1 MRRLVWAF
9 AGHTYHIVGKHMLQL
24 ISLVW
29 SYLMTSAGQSQLINE
44 AMNVSRTL
52 ITSLVF
58 ANAQMPLINAHAN
71 ISRKAWALIFGLSF
85 HLDLFFVYACSE
97 CSGESAHSSSPMRL
111 VPKSRALALYHG
123 WASAELPRNRVN
135 VNLFLRH
142 IRDLSR

>member
-1 MRRLVWAF
+1 
-9 AGHTYHIVGKHMLQL
+9 
-24 ISLVW
+24 
-29 SYLMTSAGQSQLINE
+29 MTSAGQSQLINE
-44 AMNVSRTL
+44 ATRAMNVPRTL
-52 ITSLVF
+52 ITSLFF
-58 ANAQMPLINAHAN
+58 AYAQMPLINAN
-71 ISRKAWALIFGLSF
+71 ISRKALALIFGLSF

-97 CSGESAHSSSPMRL
+97 CSGESAHSSSAMRL